1 MCPPATHGLAPRCKA
16 DACLRAEPEH
26 FMASCHG
33 FISVQFETSIYVL
46 AAITASKVAQSVRL
60 MDIFNG
66 FRPNRLA
73 TMLALRGALEYVARS
88 GCIYKCFLSRHL
100 NHGFDSMLGPA
111 GSFSQVVPIRA
122 RVLGVQVAPVWQC
135 ESLKT
140 HIMGY
145 SGSKHTHACTICAL
159 KSTIACPHFHMMP
172 WSMLAKMCFP
182 SAATTSEVI
191 ATFALFQSSQA
202 SLLFGSHLRFIH
214 RQGLLAVVV
223 VCNDYHCYEYVRRPC
238 SSAQTPTST

>member
-73 TMLALRGALEYVARS
+73 TMLALRGAQEYVERS
-88 GCIYKCFLSRHL
+88 GCIYKRFLSRHL
-100 NHGFDSMLGPA
+100 NHVSDSTP
-111 GSFSQVVPIRA
+111 SQVVPIRA
-122 RVLGVQVAPVWQC
+122 RVLGVQLAPVWQC

-140 HIMGY
+140 LIIGY
-145 SGSKHTHACTICAL
+145 SCSNSTHACTICAL
-159 KSTIACPHFHMMP
+159 HA
-172 WSMLAKMCFP
+172 
-182 SAATTSEVI
+182 
-191 ATFALFQSSQA
+191 
-202 SLLFGSHLRFIH
+202 R
-214 RQGLLAVVV
+214 
-223 VCNDYHCYEYVRRPC
+223 
-238 SSAQTPTST
+238 TST